1 MPMVVI
7 IGGVVVFVSSSCV
20 YFATKKMDVQS
31 VYFVIIICSLSAN
44 HFASEGCLA
53 HANWRFAARGNHHN
67 LIIAAAFDPARATKA
82 EFVTAQVNE

>member
-1 MPMVVI
+1 MVVI

-31 VYFVIIICSLSAN
+31 VYFVIIIICSLSAN
-44 HFASEGCLA
+44 HFASEGRLA